1 MTPRQETAAM
11 WDFDQAVGFRSGSC
25 PLWVKAEKLDLSIR
39 CPLCPRKRTLSDT
52 TSMSALCRKQTFAL
66 QHVFLFDHLVGRG
79 QQTRRHFK
87 SERPG
92 RPAGAKGEALVG
104 GGSVAARIS
113 ED

>member
-1 MTPRQETAAM
+1 MDGSPQVVRFDATTLWHFDAAEWAPSTASFAS
-11 WDFDQAVGFRSGSC
+11 GPTRSDARGMSA
-25 PLWVKAEKLDLSIR
+25 LA
-39 CPLCPRKRTLSDT
+39 RKRTGANPLD
-52 TSMSALCRKQTFAL
+52 MSALCQKQTFAL

-104 GGSVAARIS
+104 AAP
-113 ED
+113 